1 MHDTK
6 AIILEE
12 ISSFDYADVCF
23 VLTITNLTN
32 LESCGVHFQ
41 CVSSPCQSQA
51 FA

>member
-32 LESCGVHFQ
+32 LESFGVHFQ